1 MKTLT
6 KIVVAAVAINAS
18 TAFAFFE
25 NGNIDNR
32 FVQDGRGD
40 VVGNATGEGDAS
52 GSAKFSL
59 TFSGRAKSA
68 GDFKGNGIHNTN
80 YNARGYGYENPYY
93 SFPAP
98 KAK

>member
-40 VVGNATGEGDAS
+40 VVGNATGEGEVTF
-52 GSAKFSL
+52 GM

-68 GDFKGNGIHNTN
+68 GDFKGNGVHNTN
-80 YNARGYGYENPYY
+80 YDARGYGYENPYY
-93 SFPAP
+93 SFPATET
-98 KAK
+98 K